1 MGTKQVKYIYISNIK
16 FDNIPLNP
24 QTLDL
29 AMKIYNKQLDPNS
42 LPPIK
47 VMLLDNGQYLI
58 RDGRHRVTAFKL
70 NGLDRIKA
78 YVYKPIK
85 PQKNE

>member
-1 MGTKQVKYIYISNIK
+1 MRYDKVRYIHISNIK

-29 AMKIYNKQLDPNS
+29 AIKIHTGEIDPNS

-47 VMLLDNGQYLI
+47 VMLLPNGQYLI

-78 YVYKPIK
+78 YVFKPEK
-85 PQKNE
+85 PQHNG